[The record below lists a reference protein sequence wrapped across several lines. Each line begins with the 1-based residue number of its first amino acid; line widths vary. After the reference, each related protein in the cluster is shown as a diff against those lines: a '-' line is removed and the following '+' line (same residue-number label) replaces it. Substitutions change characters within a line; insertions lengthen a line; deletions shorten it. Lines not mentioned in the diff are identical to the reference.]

1 MIFSRSVRLSP
12 RAMTELSKMSADY
25 RDEARR
31 LRAAA
36 GVADKQVGQRL
47 TALVEVFEDCAK
59 SKETICCLTGSRL
72 L

>member
-1 MIFSRSVRLSP
+1 
-12 RAMTELSKMSADY
+12 MSADY